1 MKQVDDLVLCF
12 ILEHLVEENTGNDSS
27 NLDSPEK
34 WLLTIVCV
42 GVWLLFCRMMTRLH
56 SAGLSSCS
64 SRHLSSIHHFHIVS
78 LSSETNYVSAFASSV
93 TDIHFVSLA
102 CTSASLS
109 VCTLVGSLFIT
120 KLLV

>member
-56 SAGLSSCS
+56 
-64 SRHLSSIHHFHIVS
+64 
-78 LSSETNYVSAFASSV
+78 
-93 TDIHFVSLA
+93 
-102 CTSASLS
+102 
-109 VCTLVGSLFIT
+109 
-120 KLLV
+120 